1 MTEYHY
7 TTYRIGNLTLPDDV
21 FLTPKQEKEIHARI
35 QAALDRSMIEVLTG
49 GNYVPALH
57 ETAEVGVEMRD
68 GKLRHYR
75 RVIE

>member
-1 MTEYHY
+1 MTKYHY

-57 ETAEVGVEMRD
+57 ETAKGTTIEHV
-68 GKLRHYR
+68 R
-75 RVIE
+75 RPTSVISRE